1 MRIEATYPDLFDPGV
16 FAVIANPIA
25 GGLAGQKAV
34 RYRLIRS
41 DEQDWARQANT
52 LKSVS
57 ATSGIVIIKTV
68 DVLESWADLSSTH
81 RRIASLH
88 EEAKLLSGIAA
99 REQANQRKT
108 T

>member
-1 MRIEATYPDLFDPGV
+1 MRIDATYPDQFTPGV

-25 GGLAGQKAV
+25 GGLAGQSAI

-41 DEQDWARQANT
+41 SNPSWAQQANT
-52 LKSVS
+52 LRSVS
-57 ATSGIVIIKTV
+57 ATPGIVIIRTV

-88 EEAKLLSGIAA
+88 EEARLLSGQAA
-99 REQANQRKT
+99 CEQTNQRKST
-108 T
+108 